1 MTPLI
6 NWNQGHNW
14 ELVCN
19 WIHSVSPS
27 FIEGKSEL
35 KKSSFLSNREKII
48 NMASVENNTNDTSN
62 RRRSTG
68 TPGAGGGGGT
78 GPQDVHRLS

>member
-1 MTPLI
+1 MNLRNPAFY
-6 NWNQGHNW
+6 Q
-14 ELVCN
+14 
-19 WIHSVSPS
+19 
-27 FIEGKSEL
+27 IEK
-35 KKSSFLSNREKII
+35 KII